1 MSCTRAITTATSD
14 ELTRKNVAGGDEDPR
29 QVGGGEVELLVDA
42 RDAVSACSTNALAVS
57 VTTYCE
63 ALKRSLSGALRWIRS
78 AAKLAQIRATTA
90 QAGPATSSAAK
101 AKVVEVV
108 TSPSAPRVTTF
119 KEMSSPANAQT
130 ANSMTSGVNSLD
142 RLSPSRMKTDRAA
155 QRTEDDHRGD
165 VGLERR

>member
-1 MSCTRAITTATSD
+1 MRGTPVR
-14 ELTRKNVAGGDEDPR
+14 
-29 QVGGGEVELLVDA
+29 
-42 RDAVSACSTNALAVS
+42 ACSTSALAVS

-101 AKVVEVV
+101 ANVVEVV

-119 KEMSSPANAQT
+119 NEMSSPANAQT
-130 ANSMTSGVNSLD
+130 ANSMTSGVNSRE
-142 RLSPSRMKTDRAA
+142 RLSPSRTKTTA
-155 QRTEDDHRGD
+155 QHNAPRMMTP
-165 VGLERR
+165 VT